1 MNYSKLRQVL
11 SDVRDGVAQ
20 PGRVLD
26 QLEANGYVRSGR
38 LTRNGKKLVERE
50 ERLGHLSKKDEK
62 VQEYR
67 EISAEEFLEDE
78 DKE

>member
-1 MNYSKLRQVL
+1 MNYSKLRQVI
-11 SDVRDGVAQ
+11 SDVRDGVAK

-26 QLEANGYVRSGR
+26 QLEANGYVRRGR
-38 LTRNGKKLVERE
+38 LTRNGRKLVERE
-50 ERLGHLSKKDEK
+50 ERLGHLSKKVEK